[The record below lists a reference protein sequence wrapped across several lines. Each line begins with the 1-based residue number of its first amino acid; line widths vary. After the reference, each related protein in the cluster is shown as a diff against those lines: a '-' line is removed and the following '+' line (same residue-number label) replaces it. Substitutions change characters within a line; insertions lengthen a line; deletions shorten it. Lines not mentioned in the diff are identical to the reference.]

1 MDLTLKSL
9 CGAAALFAG
18 LSASTAFADD
28 ANPVR
33 NRTIS
38 YATVTMHWSV
48 YQTADAKAECPNGLN
63 DYGPREVFK
72 SYFGDGKGKSVVESQ
87 LSLSRSTHY
96 DRLQNR
102 QDHRAYTVRS
112 INSPV
117 LDLKFGT
124 SSMGKSILTSQINSS
139 TKLLAGKIGGTHD
152 GRSRD
157 TRSHRVG
164 PP

>member
-48 YQTADAKAECPNGLN
+48 YQTADAKAECPN
-63 DYGPREVFK
+63 PPFP
-72 SYFGDGKGKSVVESQ
+72 SVS
-87 LSLSRSTHY
+87 SG
-96 DRLQNR
+96 
-102 QDHRAYTVRS
+102 AAA
-112 INSPV
+112 SPWC
-117 LDLKFGT
+117 
-124 SSMGKSILTSQINSS
+124 
-139 TKLLAGKIGGTHD
+139 
-152 GRSRD
+152 
-157 TRSHRVG
+157 
-164 PP
+164 